1 MTLFRTVKYCFKA
14 VSNINERPLS
24 GQIVCPQCVLFR
36 KMFYVTFFLV
46 LEQITRGTRKV
57 IFNQWPRPWC
67 SYASDGHI
75 LECLGG
81 EGRGTLSV
89 WVEFQAPSLL
99 NSGCLVLYD
108 YNDFDF
114 KTRFR
119 HHLLVMITVVN
130 CSFYVLIN
138 LSVDQDKFAL
148 NLEMYHKQVIFV
160 REIFF

>member
-1 MTLFRTVKYCFKA
+1 MCVVQKDVLRHIF
-14 VSNINERPLS
+14 PGS
-24 GQIVCPQCVLFR
+24 GANYQD
-36 KMFYVTFFLV
+36 
-46 LEQITRGTRKV
+46 TRKV

-67 SYASDGHI
+67 SYAGDGHI
-75 LECLGG
+75 LECSGG

-130 CSFYVLIN
+130 CSFYVLVKPRCRSGY
-138 LSVDQDKFAL
+138 LP
-148 NLEMYHKQVIFV
+148 
-160 REIFF
+160 